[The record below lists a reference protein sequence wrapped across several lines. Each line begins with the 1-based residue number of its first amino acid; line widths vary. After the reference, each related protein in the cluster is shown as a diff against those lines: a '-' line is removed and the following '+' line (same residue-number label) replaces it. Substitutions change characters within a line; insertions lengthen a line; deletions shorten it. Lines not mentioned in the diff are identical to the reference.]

1 MRYLSYFRF
10 RKEHL
15 SLICTAFGIINI
27 RSIIQSDDCR
37 INKEEAFLFMVY
49 RISHST
55 TFEEEYG
62 GTNDDLS

>member
-1 MRYLSYFRF
+1 M
-10 RKEHL
+10 
-15 SLICTAFGIINI
+15 ICTAFGIINI

-37 INKEEAFLFMVY
+37 INKEEAFLLMVY